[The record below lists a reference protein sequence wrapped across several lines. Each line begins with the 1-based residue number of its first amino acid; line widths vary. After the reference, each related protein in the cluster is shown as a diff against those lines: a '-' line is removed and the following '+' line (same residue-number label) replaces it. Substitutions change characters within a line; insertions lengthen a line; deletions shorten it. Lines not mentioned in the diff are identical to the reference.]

1 MEAGH
6 SQAQPVAAAPPEA
19 RDGSQ
24 SASPA
29 QAAVAIRSPP
39 SLRSPHVINIEDLRT
54 RARRRLPRVVFNYV
68 DGGADDELTLR
79 ENCRVF
85 QDVTFRP
92 RQAVAMPGVDLR
104 TRVLGSDVAFPA
116 LLAPIGYLRLIHP
129 RGELDAARA
138 AGAAGTG
145 FIQSTISGH
154 ALEKTREAS
163 AGPLGYQL
171 YLVGGR
177 AASEAAI
184 ERARAAGFSA
194 LYVTID
200 TPVAGLRE
208 RDFRGGMGELLG
220 RRFAPKLRFLPQ
232 FVVRPRWVAGFL
244 RDGGVPRLANV
255 VIPGKGP
262 MQLID
267 VVGALAR
274 SRVTWDDFRW
284 IREAWPG
291 PLVAKGVLTGDD
303 ARRAIDHGAT
313 GIVVSNH
320 GGRQLDSASSTLRAL
335 PEVVAAAG
343 EQAEVLLDGGIR
355 RGSDIVKAICL
366 GARAVL
372 VGRPYVYG
380 LATAGHAGVTRALEI
395 LRTDLERTLKLL
407 GCPSIA
413 ALDRS
418 YVDVP
423 PGWR

>member
-6 SQAQPVAAAPPEA
+6 RQAQPVAAAPPEA

-92 RQAVAMPGVDLR
+92 RQAVAVPGVDLR

-138 AGAAGTG
+138 ASAAGTG

-163 AGPLGYQL
+163 TGPLGYQL